1 MGRTTATSTEPTDPV
16 GAAETSEVSA
26 PVTLESVNPEAARLV
41 DDFVQAHLP
50 AEPWRQQA
58 MFRDRESLKVNL
70 AALLSTK

>member
-1 MGRTTATSTEPTDPV
+1 MGRTASATTESTDPAV
-16 GAAETSEVSA
+16 APEGAASA
-26 PVTLESVNPEAARLV
+26 APGTLESVNPEAARLV

-58 MFRDRESLKVNL
+58 MFRDREALKVNL